1 MLRRQAV
8 LLLVAAAS
16 MQAQSVV
23 SVRSGVINYSEGAVF
38 VDNQVVGQKPGK
50 YPVLHEGSDL
60 LTHDGRAEILLT
72 PDAYLRVGVDSGV
85 RMVSSGFENTRID
98 ILSGSVIF
106 DSGNAAPGPPITL
119 GASGATIRIEKPSRV
134 RIDSDAA
141 QLHVEKGEAILQR
154 EGSKTKVERDQ
165 MASLTG
171 ASVAKRMTDD
181 SDDALDLWSQQRNRM
196 IFLGLASNRSITD
209 PGTDPSF
216 DGYGAIAGGDPG
228 AWVGYIPSATVLP
241 MTGSYTTALPD
252 YGWYYPAMISSGF
265 YGPIYGG
272 VIYRSQMYGRTN
284 PAYLGSR
291 PIGGY
296 TGLVP
301 GRTIGIGIS
310 PAYTPGYTPGVPG
323 RIGGF
328 TPRPIGGRIGMPP
341 GGGMG
346 AGGGIAVP
354 RPVTGAPRPAV
365 PHMPLHR

>member
-1 MLRRQAV
+1 MFRRQAV

-16 MQAQSVV
+16 IQAQSVV

-38 VDNQVVGQKPGK
+38 VDNQLVGQKPGK

-98 ILSGSVIF
+98 ILSGSVVF

-141 QLHVEKGEAILQR
+141 QVRVEKGEAILQR
-154 EGSKTKVERDQ
+154 EGSKSKVGPDQ
-165 MASLTG
+165 MVSLTG
-171 ASVAKRMTDD
+171 ASVARRMTDV

-216 DGYGAIAGGDPG
+216 DSYSGDYGAVASADPG
-228 AWVGYIPSATVLP
+228 AWVGYIPPATVLP
-241 MTGSYTTALPD
+241 MTGSYTTALPG
-252 YGWYYPAMISSGF
+252 YGWYYPAMISSAI

-272 VIYRSQMYGRTN
+272 VLYRSLMYGRTN
-284 PAYLGSR
+284 PAYAGFH
-291 PIGGY
+291 PTVGY

-301 GRTIGIGIS
+301 GSTIGI
-310 PAYTPGYTPGVPG
+310 TPGYISPGMPG
-323 RIGGF
+323 RIGVF

-341 GGGMG
+341 GGGIGGISVPRPGMG
-346 AGGGIAVP
+346 AGHPIAVP
-354 RPVTGAPRPAV
+354 RGAI
-365 PHMPLHR
+365 HR

>member
-16 MQAQSVV
+16 IQAQSVV

-38 VDNQVVGQKPGK
+38 VDNQLVGQKPGK

-72 PDAYLRVGVDSGV
+72 PDAYLRVGVDSAV

-98 ILSGSVIF
+98 LLSGSVIF

-141 QLHVEKGEAILQR
+141 QLRVEKGEAILQR
-154 EGSKTKVERDQ
+154 EGSKTKVGRDQ

-171 ASVAKRMTDD
+171 ASIARRMTDE

-216 DGYGAIAGGDPG
+216 DSYGDYGTVASGNIGP
-228 AWVGYIPSATVLP
+228 WVGYIPPATVLP

-252 YGWYYPAMISSGF
+252 YGWYYPAMISASI

-272 VIYRSQMYGRTN
+272 VIYRSLLYGRTN
-284 PAYLGSR
+284 PAYAGFS
-291 PIGGY
+291 PTVGY

-301 GRTIGIGIS
+301 GRTIGITPGYI
-310 PAYTPGYTPGVPG
+310 TPGYTPGVPG

-341 GGGMG
+341 GGG
-346 AGGGIAVP
+346 ISVP
-354 RPVTGAPRPAV
+354 RPVMGAPHPVV
-365 PHMPLHR
+365 PHGAIHR